1 MVSRGTIHSEKKGL
15 REPTTACSLLN
26 QTSGQNAL
34 QLPPGLERLNGRE
47 WVVLRPPSWWDA
59 GPCPLKTR
67 AAPATISWAWDLR
80 LSRRTDKRQIL
91 SAALFRE
98 PARVLLR
105 ELIS

>member
-1 MVSRGTIHSEKKGL
+1 MSFAVG
-15 REPTTACSLLN
+15 SLVR
-26 QTSGQNAL
+26 A
-34 QLPPGLERLNGRE
+34 RGRE
-47 WVVLRPPSWWDA
+47 WVVLRPPSWWDT
-59 GPCPLKTR
+59 GPRSPKIC